1 MDSNNQVKKQQRGW
15 VQYQNL
21 KLEVET
27 YENYVQKIHFVTEVN
42 NNYNP
47 SPILNKACE
56 QLLEYLLGIRK
67 EFTVFIAP
75 EGSPFQKKVW
85 KAIQSIPYGETRS
98 YKNIAAAIGNPR
110 AARAVGQAANKNP
123 IAIIIPCHRVVGTDG
138 DLRGYAGGIE
148 VKEWLLNLEKEHKD
162 K

>member
-47 SPILNKACE
+47 SPILNKAGN
-56 QLLEYLLGIRK
+56 LNIK
-67 EFTVFIAP
+67 E
-75 EGSPFQKKVW
+75 KKN
-85 KAIQSIPYGETRS
+85 E
-98 YKNIAAAIGNPR
+98 N
-110 AARAVGQAANKNP
+110 
-123 IAIIIPCHRVVGTDG
+123 
-138 DLRGYAGGIE
+138 
-148 VKEWLLNLEKEHKD
+148 
-162 K
+162 